1 MPTMRS
7 RRTLRMNP
15 PEYGAK
21 DFLVEHRERFV
32 FIGTQPGPDLDDARD
47 SGVRYLVDDHVCRAE
62 FPSEEHG
69 RNAATGRIGTDYGVR
84 ALRWMA
90 RFAVELFRGTMHFFQ
105 SLVDAACHVMM
116 RAEPDAEPQS

>member
-69 RNAATGRIGTDYGVR
+69 RNAATGRIGKDDGVR
-84 ALRWMA
+84 GLCRMA
-90 RFAVELFRGTMHFFQ
+90 RFAVELFRGDRKSTRLN
-105 SLVDAACHVMM
+105 S
-116 RAEPDAEPQS
+116 S